1 LAINSSLVYGFW
13 MKPARPLPA
22 NSAWK
27 VEKCYAQQAR
37 RKLRRAAALYAGAM
51 STLLASW
58 RFGLRYGLLCLLSV
72 TGCRKSPAE
81 IVVFH
86 ATSLTAV
93 LGDAAEKFQRD
104 NPRIRVRLEPSGSQV
119 AARKVVELGMRADIV
134 AVADAGIIGK
144 MMIPRHAAWN
154 VVFATNEIVLAHK
167 DHSKFTDEITTQ
179 NWPSVL
185 GRPGVRLGRA
195 DPDTAP
201 MGYHTLLA
209 WQLAEKSGTY
219 GDAGVNLAARL
230 SGLCPKEH
238 VTHDEAELLTL
249 LEARAIDYA
258 FLFRSTA
265 EDHHLKITA
274 LPPEQN
280 LSQPELAEQYA
291 SASVEVRMK
300 QGDGK
305 TRIMGGPITYGL
317 TIPADAPHAAEA
329 RRFVATLLGESG
341 RRLLGRRGFRPA
353 KPAWCS
359 PCTMFPEELS
369 SLVVQ
374 RP

>member
-1 LAINSSLVYGFW
+1 
-13 MKPARPLPA
+13 
-22 NSAWK
+22 
-27 VEKCYAQQAR
+27 
-37 RKLRRAAALYAGAM
+37 M
-51 STLLASW
+51 STLPAGRRSILHC
-58 RFGLRYGLLCLLSV
+58 GLLGLV
-72 TGCRKSPAE
+72 VVMGCRRPATE
-81 IVVFH
+81 VAVFY

-93 LGDAAEKFQRD
+93 LGDLAEKFQRD

-154 VVFATNEIVLAHK
+154 VIFATNEIVLAHK
-167 DHSKFTDEITTQ
+167 DHSRFTDEITTQ

-201 MGYHTLLA
+201 LGYHTLLA
-209 WQLAEKSGTY
+209 WQLAEKSGRY
-219 GDAGVNLAARL
+219 GDAGVNLTARL
-230 SGLCPKEH
+230 SGLCAKEQ

-249 LEARAIDYA
+249 LEARAVDYA

-274 LPPEQN
+274 LPAEQN
-280 LSQPELAEQYA
+280 LSQPELAAQYA

-300 QGDGK
+300 QGEGK
-305 TRIMGGPITYGL
+305 TRITGGPITYGL
-317 TIPADAPHAAEA
+317 TIPANAPHAAEA
-329 RRFVATLLGESG
+329 RSFIAALLGDGG
-341 RRLLGRRGFRPA
+341 RRLLARRGFRPA
-353 KPAWCS
+353 QPAWCG
-359 PCTMFPEELS
+359 PCTTLPAELS

>member
-1 LAINSSLVYGFW
+1 
-13 MKPARPLPA
+13 
-22 NSAWK
+22 
-27 VEKCYAQQAR
+27 
-37 RKLRRAAALYAGAM
+37 M
-51 STLLASW
+51 STLPAGW
-58 RFGLRYGLLCLLSV
+58 RSVLHCGLLCLVVV
-72 TGCRKSPAE
+72 TGCRRSPDE
-81 IVVFH
+81 IAVFY

-93 LGDAAEKFQRD
+93 LGDMAEKFQRD

-119 AARKVVELGMRADIV
+119 AARKVAELGMRADIV
-134 AVADAGIIGK
+134 AVADAGIIGR
-144 MMIPRHAAWN
+144 MMIPRHASWN

-167 DHSKFTDEITTQ
+167 DHSKFTDEISTQ

-201 MGYHTLLA
+201 VGYHTLLA

-219 GDAGVNLAARL
+219 GEAGVNLSARL
-230 SGLCPKEH
+230 VGQCPKEH

-249 LEARAIDYA
+249 LEARAIEYA

-274 LPPEQN
+274 LPPDQN
-280 LSQPELAEQYA
+280 LSQPELAAHYA

-300 QGDGK
+300 QGEGR
-305 TRIMGGPITYGL
+305 TRIAGGPITYGL
-317 TIPADAPHAAEA
+317 TIPAGAPHASEA
-329 RRFVATLLGESG
+329 RSFVATLLGEGG
-341 RRLLGRRGFRPA
+341 RRMLERRGFRPA

-359 PCTMFPEELS
+359 PCTALPDELS
-369 SLVVQ
+369 SLVVP

>member
-1 LAINSSLVYGFW
+1 
-13 MKPARPLPA
+13 
-22 NSAWK
+22 
-27 VEKCYAQQAR
+27 
-37 RKLRRAAALYAGAM
+37 
-51 STLLASW
+51 
-58 RFGLRYGLLCLLSV
+58 
-72 TGCRKSPAE
+72 
-81 IVVFH
+81 VVFH
-86 ATSLTAV
+86 ASSLTAV
-93 LGDAAEKFQRD
+93 LGDAAEKFQHD

-144 MMIPRHAAWN
+144 MMIPRHASWN

-167 DHSKFTDEITTQ
+167 DHSRFTDEISTQ
-179 NWPSVL
+179 NWPNVL

-201 MGYHTLLA
+201 LGYHTLLA

-219 GDAGVNLAARL
+219 GAAGVDLVARL
-230 SGLCPKEH
+230 SGQCAKEH

-249 LEARAIDYA
+249 LEARAVDYA

-265 EDHHLKITA
+265 EDHHLKITT
-274 LPPEQN
+274 LPAEQN
-280 LSQPELAEQYA
+280 LSRPELAEHYA

-300 QGDGK
+300 QGDGR
-305 TRIMGGPITYGL
+305 THITGGPITYGL

-329 RRFVATLLGESG
+329 RRFIAMLLGEG
-341 RRLLGRRGFRPA
+341 GTRLLERRGLRPA
-353 KPAWCS
+353 KPAWCG
-359 PCTMFPEELS
+359 PCSMLPEELG
-369 SLVVQ
+369 SLLVQ

>member
-1 LAINSSLVYGFW
+1 
-13 MKPARPLPA
+13 M
-22 NSAWK
+22 SAF
-27 VEKCYAQQAR
+27 
-37 RKLRRAAALYAGAM
+37 
-51 STLLASW
+51 LASW
-58 RFGLRYGLLCLLSV
+58 SPGLRCGLLCLLVV
-72 TGCRKSPAE
+72 TGCRKATGE

-93 LGDAAEKFQRD
+93 LGDVAEKFQHD

-144 MMIPRHAAWN
+144 MMIPQHASWN
-154 VVFATNEIVLAHK
+154 VVFAINEIVLTHK
-167 DHSKFTDEITTQ
+167 DHSRFTDEISTQ

-201 MGYHTLLA
+201 LGYHTLLT
-209 WQLAEKSGTY
+209 WQLAEKSGSY
-219 GDAGVNLAARL
+219 GDAGVNLATRL
-230 SGLCPKEH
+230 SGLCAREH
-238 VTHDEAELLTL
+238 VTHDESELLTL

-265 EDHHLKITA
+265 EDHHLKITT
-274 LPPEQN
+274 LPADQN
-280 LSQPELAEQYA
+280 LSQPALAGQYA

-300 QGDGK
+300 QGEGK
-305 TRIMGGPITYGL
+305 ARITGGPITYGL
-317 TIPADAPHAAEA
+317 TIPASAPHAADA
-329 RRFVATLLGESG
+329 RRFVTMLLGEAG
-341 RRLLGRRGFRPA
+341 QRLLERRGLRPA

-359 PCTMFPEELS
+359 PCAMLPEELG
-369 SLVVQ
+369 SLLVA